1 MDVNNISEFTKGWII
16 GNFDPSLIKMREIEI
31 GVKFFKKGEVEL
43 LHMQIVAT
51 EITIVIDGQIEMNGN
66 RFSSGQVITIPPG
79 EPADFLA
86 ITDGTLVCVK
96 TPSIPEDKVVL

>member
-51 EITIVIDGQIEMNGN
+51 EITIVIDGKIEMNGN

>member
-16 GNFDPSLIKMREIEI
+16 GNFDPSLIKMKEIEI